1 MSPAR
6 PLRRPLLLLGV
17 LLLAALAALT
27 LWGRRET
34 PGYAD
39 GYTFGRDKGPA
50 GHLGGADASDTG
62 AARSECGEHAG
73 TDNVE
78 PNESWMAGCVDG
90 ALRLPRNPSAGS

>member
-1 MSPAR
+1 MSAAR

-17 LLLAALAALT
+17 LLLAALTALT
-27 LWGRRET
+27 LRGQRET

-39 GYTFGRDKGPA
+39 GYTFGRKGPA

-73 TDNVE
+73 TDGVE
-78 PNESWMAGCVDG
+78 TNKTWMAGCVDG
-90 ALRLPRNPSAGS
+90 ALRLPRNPPAGS

>member
-1 MSPAR
+1 MSTAR
-6 PLRRPLLLLGV
+6 ALGRPLLLLGV
-17 LLLAALAALT
+17 LLLVVLTALT
-27 LWGRRET
+27 LRGQRET

-62 AARSECGEHAG
+62 AATSECGEHAE
-73 TDNVE
+73 TDGVE
-78 PNESWMAGCVDG
+78 TNESWMAGCVDG